1 MNITS
6 STPACLSMLLA
17 TSLTLTL
24 SACGGGGGGAEVEA
38 RPQTLS
44 VTASP
49 SSTMAV
55 NGSVTLAATAS
66 SGLPATYRSTTPET
80 CSVEADTGV
89 VTAKATGPC
98 RIEVAQSG
106 NETYAPATSQ
116 AIVFTV
122 MPDPHQLIQFGTPPT
137 LALGG
142 TATVEATSTSGLP
155 VRYSSLSPEVC
166 SVNERSGELQALTT
180 GDCIVAADQAGADG
194 ILPAPQATQTIPIEV
209 PANLSVPGQAQA
221 VTATAGDNLRTVIV
235 KAGAVDSGGLP
246 ITRYTVASVP
256 AGIQVDSSTLP
267 ATLTCPVTC
276 AGYAFTVSAR
286 NSLGQGPASV
296 AAHVIT
302 RYKVITT
309 FKEPDT
315 YPRNTLFTG
324 SFMLDATTGTVSQLS
339 GTLTE
344 SMTGSASGTAPYFD
358 MAQVTLSHQL
368 SVIKDDALGGVL
380 VSTFRNS
387 STPTFW
393 TGLGSDDWSPATG
406 VAVGGLHYGYPSKA
420 TGIANPGNA
429 YAMIFVNTSD
439 PTAALTPAQL
449 ARIAYADCVPTA
461 AGGMQ
466 NGGGMMGAV
475 CMTGTS
481 PAGYGAVGTMSGEP
495 FSQVITKIAD

>member
-1 MNITS
+1 
-6 STPACLSMLLA
+6 MLMA
-17 TSLTLTL
+17 TSLTLML

-38 RPQTLS
+38 RSQTLS

-49 SSTMAV
+49 SSTMTV
-55 NGSVTLAATAS
+55 NSSVTLVAAAS
-66 SGLPATYRSTTPET
+66 SGLPATFRSTTPET
-80 CSVEADTGV
+80 CLVDANTGV
-89 VTAKATGPC
+89 LMAKAAGTC

-106 NETYAPATSQ
+106 DETYAPAMSQ
-116 AIVFTV
+116 TIVFTV
-122 MPDPHQLIQFGTPPT
+122 MPAPQQRIQFGAPPT

-142 TATVEATSTSGLP
+142 TATVEATATSGLP

-166 SVNERSGELQALTT
+166 SVNAGRGELQALGT

-194 ILPAPQATQTIPIEV
+194 ILPAPQATLTLHIEV
-209 PANLSVPGQAQA
+209 PADLTVPGQPQA
-221 VTATAGDNLRTVIV
+221 ITATAGDSLRTVII
-235 KAGAVDSGGLP
+235 KAGAVASGGLP

-256 AGIQVDSSTLP
+256 AGIQVDSDTLP
-267 ATLTCPVTC
+267 ATITCPVSC

-296 AAHVIT
+296 AAHVVT

-324 SFMLDATTGTVSQLS
+324 SFVLDATTGTVSQLS

-344 SMTGSASGTAPYFD
+344 SMTGSASGAAPYFD

-368 SVIKDDALGGVL
+368 SAIQDDALGGVL

-387 STPTFW
+387 DTRTFW
-393 TGLGSDDWSPATG
+393 TGLGGDGWTPDDG
-406 VAVGGLHYGYPSKA
+406 VAVGGLHYGYPSKT

-429 YAMIFVNTSD
+429 YALIFVNTSD
-439 PTAALTPAQL
+439 PTAPLTPAQL

-461 AGGMQ
+461 PGGMQ

-481 PAGYGAVGTMSGEP
+481 AAGYGAVGTMSGEP